1 MRIILTQIIK
11 NALKSRLTDD
21 DVVYNVTKVL
31 TMFVKI
37 NLADMQTC

>member
-21 DVVYNVTKVL
+21 DVVYNVTTVVI
-31 TMFVKI
+31 MFIKI
-37 NLADMQTC
+37 RLLDVHTC

>member
-11 NALKSRLTDD
+11 KALKSRLTDD